1 MCAGQLLCGKMV
13 VMEMCDETSYPRAFS
28 AFRKKKK
35 KKKKHKDAHRL
46 LKYMPRNISGNKA
59 GSLPPSFD
67 LEHRSKSGLQVIYP
81 GTHEIKH

>member
-1 MCAGQLLCGKMV
+1 MKPATHGHLVLSENK
-13 VMEMCDETSYPRAFS
+13 S
-28 AFRKKKK
+28 K

-67 LEHRSKSGLQVIYP
+67 LEHLSKSGLQVIHP
-81 GTHEIKH
+81 GTHEIKL